1 MPERAL
7 RFVRRHR
14 WSLPLSGL
22 SALCFAELSS
32 ELREGELHDFD
43 RLVSEAVTGSR
54 GSLDFLMY
62 WLTRLGDGATLTAI
76 VVLTAAVLAL
86 VKHRRE
92 AAFLIFVG
100 TGAGMWSFLLKQLFQ
115 RDRPEATELYVIS
128 TPSSFSFPSGHAF
141 GSTAVL
147 LSLLLVA
154 RALGV
159 RGARLALS
167 TAVTFLVVAGV
178 ATSRVYFGVHF
189 ASDVVGG
196 VLGAAAWVALVTG
209 FFYPAALPG
218 ERAKQPLG
226 DVVASDAA
234 PE

>member
-1 MPERAL
+1 M
-7 RFVRRHR
+7 V
-14 WSLPLSGL
+14 
-22 SALCFAELSS
+22 SAISFAELSS

-54 GSLDFLMY
+54 GSLDFPMY

-76 VVLTAAVLAL
+76 VVLATLVLAL
-86 VKHRRE
+86 VKQRRE
-92 AAFLIFVG
+92 AAFLVFAG
-100 TGAGMWSFLLKQLFQ
+100 TGAGIWSFLLKQLFQ

-147 LSLLLVA
+147 LSLVLVA

-159 RGARLALS
+159 PGARLAALG
-167 TAVTFLVVAGV
+167 AFALLLAAGV

-189 ASDVVGG
+189 PSDVVGG
-196 VLGAAAWVALVTG
+196 VFAGAAWIALLTG

-218 ERAKQPLG
+218 ERAKQPL
-226 DVVASDAA
+226 DEPVTSDGA